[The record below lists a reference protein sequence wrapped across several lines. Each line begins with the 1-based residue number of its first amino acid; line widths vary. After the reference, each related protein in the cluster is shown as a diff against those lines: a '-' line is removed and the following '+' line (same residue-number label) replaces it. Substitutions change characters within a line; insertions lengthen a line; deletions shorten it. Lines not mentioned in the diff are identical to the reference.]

1 MPFVSLT
8 VSSHY
13 MQLWF
18 TFCETYVYV
27 SVNSFF
33 SCGCSVYSFSFYGNL
48 GTLPWCFEKTADCHI
63 CIETFN
69 KGSVFFFFT
78 GILKIQDDFFIYYVV
93 ILKFLLKVICA
104 MLNIYIFMQNIF
116 ISPVFLR
123 CSFFQYL
130 VIFYLEYLIDFLL
143 LRRCY

>member
-8 VSSHY
+8 ISSHY

-69 KGSVFFFFT
+69 KGSVFFFYKNSKNSGWF
-78 GILKIQDDFFIYYVV
+78 
-93 ILKFLLKVICA
+93 
-104 MLNIYIFMQNIF
+104 
-116 ISPVFLR
+116 
-123 CSFFQYL
+123 
-130 VIFYLEYLIDFLL
+130 FYLLCSNIEVLVKGNMCNAQYKYFYAKHFHISSFLEMFFL
-143 LRRCY
+143 SIFGNFLFGIFDWFFVV